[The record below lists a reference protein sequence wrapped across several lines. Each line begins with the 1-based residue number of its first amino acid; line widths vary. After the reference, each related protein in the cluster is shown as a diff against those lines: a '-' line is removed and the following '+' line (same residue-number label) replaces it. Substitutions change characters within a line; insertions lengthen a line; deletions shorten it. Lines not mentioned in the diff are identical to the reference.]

1 MKHEIIIG
9 SPWRVAH
16 PFHAYLQMTTALKTL
31 KRYLSLVIALV
42 VLSAWILP
50 ELAIAQTFT
59 VLHHFVSDG
68 AYPDSA
74 LILSNN
80 VIYGVT
86 GSGGSGN
93 GIVFRMNSD
102 GSGFTN
108 LYSFSTFTN
117 GGGVSPRGA
126 LVLSGNTLYGATTSG
141 GGPSNGG
148 TIFRINTDGTG
159 FTNLHSF
166 VFADGLNPAGSLV
179 LLGNTL
185 YGATAFGGVTFANL
199 GTVFAI
205 NTDGTG
211 YTNLHVFTSL
221 GNDGGRS
228 YSGLVTSGGT
238 LYGTTI
244 GGGGA
249 GYGVVFALN
258 TNGTGYTTLHS
269 FPGPSGTSQTEG
281 IYPYSTLVISGN
293 MLYGTTYQGGNAA
306 MGLVFSLTTDGLTYT
321 KLHDFTDAS
330 VSPFTNLDGALP
342 YAGLAL
348 SGDTLYGTTIH
359 GGTSGYGVLYAI
371 KTNGTA
377 FTNLHSL
384 AIGDGVNP
392 KGSLVFGNN
401 NLYGTTTIGDSSN
414 ANGSLFRLALSSI
427 TVPKLTIALSGTN
440 VVLTWATNA
449 PGFTLESTT
458 NIAAPVPW
466 ATNSS
471 PITILNGQYTVTNFT
486 AGTQEFYR
494 LIQ

>member
-1 MKHEIIIG
+1 
-9 SPWRVAH
+9 
-16 PFHAYLQMTTALKTL
+16 MTAALNLL
-31 KRYLSLVIALV
+31 KQCLPLVLA
-42 VLSAWILP
+42 VLSGWTWSQSAK
-50 ELAIAQTFT
+50 AQTFT
-59 VLHHFVSDG
+59 LLHHFVVPADG

-80 VIYGVT
+80 VFYGVA
-86 GSGGSGN
+86 GSGGTGN

-108 LYSFSTFTN
+108 LYTFSTSTN
-117 GGGVSPRGA
+117 GGGVGPSGA
-126 LVLSGNTLYGATTSG
+126 LVLSGNTLYGATTRG

-148 TIFRINTDGTG
+148 TIFRINTDGTA

-166 VFADGLNPAGSLV
+166 VFTNGLNPAGSLI

-185 YGATAFGGVTFANL
+185 YGTTASGGVDFANL
-199 GTVFAI
+199 GTVIAI

-221 GNDGGRS
+221 GTDGGAS
-228 YSGLVTSGGT
+228 YSGLVASGGT

-244 GGGGA
+244 GGGA
-249 GYGVVFALN
+249 SGYGVVFSIN
-258 TNGTGYTTLHS
+258 TDGSGYTTLHS
-269 FPGPSGTSQTEG
+269 FRGPGGTPQTED

-293 MLYGTTYQGGNAA
+293 MLYGTAYQGGDAG

-330 VSPFTNLDGALP
+330 ASPFTNLDGALP
-342 YAGLAL
+342 YAGLVL

-359 GGTSGYGVLYAI
+359 GGTSGYGVLYAV
-371 KTNGTA
+371 KTDGTA

-392 KGSLVFGNN
+392 KGSMVFANN
-401 NLYGTTTIGDSSN
+401 NLYGTTFTGDSSN
-414 ANGSLFRLALSSI
+414 PYGSIFQLSLSTI
-427 TVPKLTIALSGTN
+427 TLPKLHIALSGAN
-440 VVLTWATNA
+440 VLLTWSNNA

-458 NIAAPVPW
+458 NLAAPVFW
-466 ATNSS
+466 NTNTSS
-471 PITILNGQYTVTNFT
+471 PTVINGNYTVTNLP
-486 AGTQEFYR
+486 AQAQEFFR

>member
-1 MKHEIIIG
+1 MATAFI
-9 SPWRVAH
+9 
-16 PFHAYLQMTTALKTL
+16 ALKKYSPL
-31 KRYLSLVIALV
+31 LLALAIF
-42 VLSAWILP
+42 SAWILP
-50 ELAIAQTFT
+50 KPASAQTFT
-59 VLHHFVSDG
+59 ILHHFVLPSDG

-80 VIYGVT
+80 VFYGVA

-126 LVLSGNTLYGATTSG
+126 LVLSGNTLYGVTSSG

-148 TIFRINTDGTG
+148 TIFRINTDGTA

-166 VFADGLNPAGSLV
+166 VFADGKNPAGSLV

-185 YGATAFGGVTFANL
+185 YGTTAFGGATFANL

-221 GNDGGRS
+221 GNDGGGS
-228 YSGLVTSGGT
+228 YSGLVASGDT

-244 GGGGA
+244 GGGVS

-269 FPGPSGTSQTEG
+269 FPGPTGTPQTEG
-281 IYPYSTLVISGN
+281 IYPYSTLVIAGN

-321 KLHDFTDAS
+321 KLHDFSDAS
-330 VSPFTNLDGALP
+330 ASPFTNLDGALP

-371 KTNGTA
+371 KTNGAA
-377 FTNLHSL
+377 FTNLHSM
-384 AIGDGVNP
+384 AIGDGIYP
-392 KGSLVFGNN
+392 KGSMVFENN
-401 NLYGTTTIGDSSN
+401 NLYGTANTGDSAN
-414 ANGSLFRLALSSI
+414 AYGSLFRLSLSTI
-427 TVPKLTIALSGTN
+427 TVPKLTITLSGTN

-458 NIAAPVPW
+458 NISPPVTW
-466 ATNSS
+466 TTNSS
-471 PITILNGQYTVTNFT
+471 PIIILNGQYTVTNT
-486 AGTQEFYR
+486 AAGTQKFYR